1 MRVCLDC
8 TPLLVRSGGVKT
20 YLYEL
25 QSHLRRLAPEGDFST
40 FPFLNRAGPLDHDAS
55 VLGRASTFGRMLLLH
70 LLNTGPNPALGLLL
84 RNIDV
89 FHASN
94 QIRNPPR
101 RARLTTMVHDMTSWL
116 LPEVHTPAN
125 AANDKA
131 FSENIVK
138 RAHGIIVPS
147 ESSRNDAIEILSLDP
162 ARVKVIHHGISD
174 AYFRNP
180 ELSPETRARYKLGR
194 ALDRPYV
201 LFVGTIE
208 PRKNLDRLLDAYSAL
223 TPEIRNE
230 FELIV
235 AGPVGWAS
243 ENTIERLKSGL
254 PGTRYLGYVPEE
266 HLPGLTAGAS
276 LFVYPSLYE
285 GFGFP
290 VAQAMAAGV
299 PVITSNN
306 SSLPEVA
313 GDAAR
318 LIDPRSTQEIRTAL
332 ADLLLSPSLRS
343 SMSARGRERA
353 QCFQWTECARKT
365 WAFFEH
371 VSGM

>member
-25 QSHLRRLAPEGDFST
+25 QSHLRRLAPRGDFSA
-40 FPFLNRAGPLDHDAS
+40 FPFLNRAGRLDHDAS
-55 VLGRASTFGRMLLLH
+55 VLGRGSTFGRLLLLH
-70 LLNTGPNPALGLLL
+70 SLNAGPNFAIDLLL
-84 RNIDV
+84 PDIDV

-125 AANDKA
+125 VANDKA
-131 FSENIVK
+131 FAENIVK
-138 RAHGIIVPS
+138 RANGVIVPS
-147 ESSRNDAIEILSLDP
+147 ESSRNDAIEILGLDP
-162 ARVKVIHHGISD
+162 ARVEVIHHGISD
-174 AYFRNP
+174 SYFRNP
-180 ELSPETRARYKLGR
+180 KLSPETRARYKL
-194 ALDRPYV
+194 DRPYV
-201 LFVGTIE
+201 LFVSTIE

-230 FELIV
+230 FGLIV
-235 AGPVGWAS
+235 AGPVGWSS
-243 ENTIERLKSGL
+243 ENTIKRLQSGP
-254 PGTRYLGYVPEE
+254 PGVRYLGYLPEE

-290 VAQAMAAGV
+290 LAQAMAAGV
-299 PVITSNN
+299 PVIASNN

-318 LIDPRSTQEIRTAL
+318 LIDPRSTEEIRAAL
-332 ADLLLSPSLRS
+332 AELLLSPSLRS
-343 SMSARGRERA
+343 GMSDRGRERA
-353 QCFQWTECARKT
+353 QQFQWTECARRT
-365 WAFFEH
+365 WTFFER
-371 VSGM
+371 VCGM